1 MKLIIVILASL
12 FVFNL
17 QAREEFY
24 FPPEVIIN
32 AGAGYLINQQRYPN
46 EYDKKLHSNIGGM
59 ISLGTSSATY
69 LLIKDSALDNKSK
82 EQIVRYSGPIASLV
96 VGILK
101 EVAYD
106 RINKSRHTSDR
117 EDAIATGIGG
127 GLIPIRFEM
136 TF

>member
-1 MKLIIVILASL
+1 MLIVIIAS
-12 FVFNL
+12 FFAFKANC
-17 QAREEFY
+17 QEEFY

-46 EYDKKLHSNIGGM
+46 QYDKKLHSNIGGM

-69 LLIKDSALDNKSK
+69 LLIKDSTLDTAAK
-82 EQIVRYSGPIASLV
+82 EKLVRYSGPIASLV

-106 RINKSRHTSDR
+106 KINKRTHTSDR